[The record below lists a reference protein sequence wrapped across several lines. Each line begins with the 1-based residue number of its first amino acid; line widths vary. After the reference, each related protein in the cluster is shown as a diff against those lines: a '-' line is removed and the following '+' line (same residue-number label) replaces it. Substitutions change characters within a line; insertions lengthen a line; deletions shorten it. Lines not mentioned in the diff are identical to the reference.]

1 MWRTLSG
8 VKLFS
13 RWNEAIIMFYYSHS
27 RTLSLYREV
36 ENEVHTHFVVVT
48 LKNEEV
54 LIHTIANCESCFWKF
69 LNNSVVAVVVVVVD
83 VGVVVAVV
91 DVDVSTSETS
101 KRLQQSDLSNWNAF
115 KTLCTEER
123 REKGRECVRE
133 RKRACVWVCVCERER
148 ERTWVLIGKE
158 SMSQHKEASERKRR
172 S

>member
-13 RWNEAIIMFYYSHS
+13 RWNEAIIMIYYSHS

-69 LNNSVVAVVVVVVD
+69 LNNYVVAVVVVVVG

-91 DVDVSTSETS
+91 GVDVSTSETS

-115 KTLCTEER
+115 KTLCTRSHWWEER
-123 REKGRECVRE
+123 ERARERERERERMCEREKESLCVS
-133 RKRACVWVCVCERER
+133 VCVCERER
-148 ERTWVLIGKE
+148 ERERERARE
-158 SMSQHKEASERKRR
+158 S
-172 S
+172 